1 MPRKKREWTPGSYY
15 HVVMRGN
22 NRKNIYHNTKD
33 VQELF
38 RIFMYVYHIAPFK
51 IIAYCI
57 MTNHFHLLIRSDHT
71 PLDRIMCRINKR
83 YSDYYRKK
91 YKVTGHIY
99 EKRYFSNCARN
110 PRAILDISS
119 YIHRNPIDTTIPMVS
134 EMQQYPHSSF
144 QYYDNHLLTV
154 PDFMDT
160 KKVLTLL
167 PIPYPQTFQGYC
179 LYCRSSKQSILHDET
194 PRAFV

>member
-1 MPRKKREWTPGSYY
+1 
-15 HVVMRGN
+15 
-22 NRKNIYHNTKD
+22 
-33 VQELF
+33 
-38 RIFMYVYHIAPFK
+38 
-51 IIAYCI
+51 
-57 MTNHFHLLIRSDHT
+57 
-71 PLDRIMCRINKR
+71 MCRINKR

-99 EKRYFSNCARN
+99 EKRYFSNCASN